1 MKKYITPLFVALFT
15 TISFALTS
23 CGNSRAEEALIA
35 YEKIAY
41 EMVEARANGDFKR
54 QMEIIVELQSM
65 QVEYS
70 DIKADRDLNDE
81 QRKRLAE
88 VMKKITA
95 GGYDEMIENMTK
107 QYNQSSFTDS
117 SSNERE
123 GE

>member
-1 MKKYITPLFVALFT
+1 
-15 TISFALTS
+15 
-23 CGNSRAEEALIA
+23 
-35 YEKIAY
+35 
-41 EMVEARANGDFKR
+41 MVEARANGDFKR

-107 QYNQSSFTDS
+107 LNSQSA
-117 SSNERE
+117 N
-123 GE
+123 

>member
-1 MKKYITPLFVALFT
+1 
-15 TISFALTS
+15 
-23 CGNSRAEEALIA
+23 
-35 YEKIAY
+35 
-41 EMVEARANGDFKR
+41 MVEARANGDFKR

-81 QRKRLAE
+81 QRKRLTE

-107 QYNQSSFTDS
+107 QYNKPSFTDS
-117 SSNERE
+117 SSNELE